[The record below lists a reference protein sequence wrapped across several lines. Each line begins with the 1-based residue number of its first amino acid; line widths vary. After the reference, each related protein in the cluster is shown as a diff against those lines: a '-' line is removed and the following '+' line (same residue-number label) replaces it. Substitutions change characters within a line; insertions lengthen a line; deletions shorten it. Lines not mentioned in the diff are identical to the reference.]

1 MIIEMNKFCISAILS
16 AMALTAVA
24 EDPLTKEIVVEKD
37 YIPVEQKANKVTS
50 SAQTIKLK
58 REAGEINF
66 SH

>member
-37 YIPVEQKANKVTS
+37 YIPVEQKANKVSS
-50 SAQTIKLK
+50 SAQTIKL
-58 REAGEINF
+58 
-66 SH
+66 